1 MGVVPG
7 KKQLYAHT
15 KSLFYVGGGAIP
27 QLSPVDFFK
36 YLGQRYNL
44 SGQVRPSLE
53 LLKSQLARIEAAPLK
68 PAQKASLVRDYLL
81 PRLLSH
87 LQSLRMTKKA
97 LKDADRRVRMSIR
110 KVLHMNRTSPD
121 AFIHAPIREGGLGII
136 SLQVHVP
143 AIMRARMTRLIATA
157 DPVTAAVLT
166 IPAVEKLYQKLLR
179 WTEGNGGSTST
190 NIMKEW
196 GRKLQE
202 SYSGNGLYQGNN
214 SGISGSWVRNPPPF
228 WSGGDYIKAVLLKGN
243 LLPTKGI
250 PSNPPHERMCRA
262 GCRKTESLSHV
273 LQGCPLTHWNRI
285 RRHDRIV
292 GRLRHLAEH
301 WNRIRRH
308 DRIVGRLRHLAENKG
323 WIVEEEQRLRLADG
337 SLRKP
342 DLILAKGDTVAV
354 CDVTVAWEGPTPL
367 DIAYNQK
374 VAYYSQR
381 LVLEEV
387 QKLYPGRNAVVLAL
401 TTKKSRTT
409 ASDWSWKRFKSY
421 TQDVTPWSS
430 LSCDFCPVL

>member
-1 MGVVPG
+1 
-7 KKQLYAHT
+7 
-15 KSLFYVGGGAIP
+15 
-27 QLSPVDFFK
+27 
-36 YLGQRYNL
+36 
-44 SGQVRPSLE
+44 
-53 LLKSQLARIEAAPLK
+53 
-68 PAQKASLVRDYLL
+68 
-81 PRLLSH
+81 
-87 LQSLRMTKKA
+87 MTKKT
-97 LKDADRRVRMSIR
+97 LKDADRRLRMPIR
-110 KVLHMNRTSPD
+110 KVLHINKSSPD

-143 AIMRARMTRLIATA
+143 AIMTRLTATA

-166 IPAVEKLYQKLLR
+166 IPAVEKLYQKLLK
-179 WTEGNGGSTST
+179 WTEGNGGSTT
-190 NIMKEW
+190 NIMKEC

-202 SYSGNGLYQGNN
+202 SYSGNGLYQRNN
-214 SGISGSWVRNPPPF
+214 SGISGSCVRNPPPF
-228 WSGGDYIKAVLLKGN
+228 WSGGDYMKAVLLKGN

-292 GRLRHLAEH
+292 GRLRHIAES
-301 WNRIRRH
+301 
-308 DRIVGRLRHLAENKG
+308 KG
-323 WIVEEEQRLRLADG
+323 WIVEEERRLRLADG

-342 DLILAKGDTVAV
+342 DLILAEGDTVTV

-367 DIAYNQK
+367 DLAYNQK

-381 LVLEEV
+381 LVLDEV

-401 TTKKSRTT
+401 EGCGAIRTT
-409 ASDWSWKRFKSY
+409 GL
-421 TQDVTPWSS
+421 P
-430 LSCDFCPVL
+430 SCCPSGERKESP